1 MAQMNTDYSSGP
13 LDYSSAE
20 LRRNLNGY
28 HLAHWYYFIAHGSH
42 ESHRF
47 FLRTIYFFEHESH
60 ESNKICRR
68 PTDQREVIFF
78 LRTIGLFHPHG
89 KSVSICEY
97 LWENKK
103 WSVCQKYSWDSSDSC
118 SKKNPCSSAFYPCAQ
133 NIRYSSDSCS
143 KKESV
148 FICVYPCAKNVRFV
162 FKENSCSKKAVRPSP
177 THQCRTQA
185 DHLYLIWHARRLPF
199 PSPDTTITI
208 TPLHHFTTF
217 LPFTIYI
224 PWGKL
229 LIPAP
234 VAMRLPSRV

>member
-148 FICVYPCAKNVRFV
+148 FICVYPCAKNIRFV
-162 FKENSCSKKAVRPSP
+162 FKENPCSKKQSAQVPHTNAEPRRTTFILSVMPGDYHSRLPTRPLPLPHHIISRPSCHSQY
-177 THQCRTQA
+177 TFHEASRWYR
-185 DHLYLIWHARRLPF
+185 HL
-199 PSPDTTITI
+199 
-208 TPLHHFTTF
+208 
-217 LPFTIYI
+217 
-224 PWGKL
+224 
-229 LIPAP
+229 
-234 VAMRLPSRV
+234 